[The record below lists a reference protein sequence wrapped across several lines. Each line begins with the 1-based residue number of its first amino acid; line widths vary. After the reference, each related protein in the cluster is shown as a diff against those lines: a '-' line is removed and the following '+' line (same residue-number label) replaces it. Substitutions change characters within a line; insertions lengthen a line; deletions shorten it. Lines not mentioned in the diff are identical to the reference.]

1 MKGNEMR
8 YHVLGEGDPVIFWG
22 TMFRRENQL
31 EEMREMLKDIGC
43 TVVLFE
49 ADDWDRD
56 FSPWESGDFPG
67 EGRETLKTLEETIL
81 SQFDDRRKIIAG
93 YSLAGLFALWVAHE
107 SDAFSGCICCSGSL
121 WFEGWMDYVKEHN
134 LKEDMKVY
142 LSLGGK
148 EKNTK
153 NPVMAKVEDIT
164 RWQAEHLK
172 AKGIASTFVLN
183 PGGHFKDTDK
193 RVIQGIEWMKG
204 QLK

>member
-1 MKGNEMR
+1 MR
-8 YHVLGEGDPVIFWG
+8 YHVIGSGDPVIFWG

-31 EEMREMLKDIGC
+31 EEMTEMLQNLGC

-49 ADDWDRD
+49 ADDWNRD
-56 FSPWESGDFPG
+56 FSPWQYG
-67 EGRETLKTLEETIL
+67 EFAGEARETLKTLENTIL
-81 SQFDDRRKIIAG
+81 SQFGDRTKVIAG
-93 YSLAGLFALWVAHE
+93 YSLAGLFALWAAHE
-107 SDAFSGCICCSGSL
+107 SDDFSGCICCSGSL
-121 WFEGWMDYVKEHN
+121 WYEGWMDYAKEHN
-134 LKEDMKVY
+134 LKEDMKAY

-153 NPVMAKVEDIT
+153 NPVMAKVENIT
-164 RWQAEHLK
+164 KWQSELLK
-172 AKGIASTFVLN
+172 EKGIVSTFVLN